1 MDLIKRS
8 FLFFCGLKLPGIVAL
23 ATLYAGFLT
32 QALGQS
38 RVCNDPAPVSNLK
51 KCSMRF
57 THAGCRRK
65 TRRGLS

>member
-38 RVCNDPAPVSNLK
+38 RVCNDPAPVSNL
-51 KCSMRF
+51 
-57 THAGCRRK
+57 
-65 TRRGLS
+65 